1 MRRIGL
7 LLAALLVMLTLP
19 LPASGAGV
27 SFSAKL
33 SAENEVPPADSAAFG
48 MATFKLNG
56 DGSVSFMLLGHK
68 LSGPAGAAHIH
79 FPADEEST
87 APPRVTLCGGGPL
100 PAAVETCTTTA
111 NGKLKIK
118 GTIAAASIP
127 DGLYAAIAD
136 GEAYVNVH
144 TAANPGG
151 EMRGQLTG

>member
-1 MRRIGL
+1 
-7 LLAALLVMLTLP
+7 LLAALLVVLALP

-33 SAENEVPPADSAAFG
+33 SAENEVPPAPSAAFG
-48 MATFKLNG
+48 MATFKMNG

-79 FPADEEST
+79 FPADEASN
-87 APPRVTLCGGGPL
+87 ASARVTLCGNGPA

-111 NGKLKIK
+111 NGKLKVK
-118 GTIAAASIP
+118 GTIAAESIP
-127 DGLYAAIAD
+127 DDLFAAIAA
-136 GEAYVNVH
+136 GSAYVNVH

-151 EMRGQLTG
+151 EMRGQLAG